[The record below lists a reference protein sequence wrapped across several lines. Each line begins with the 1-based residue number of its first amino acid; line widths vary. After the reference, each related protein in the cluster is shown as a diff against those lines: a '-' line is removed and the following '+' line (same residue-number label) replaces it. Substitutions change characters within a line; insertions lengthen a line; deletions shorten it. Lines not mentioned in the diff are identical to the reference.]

1 MEYYK
6 DLYNEI
12 WSLYTKI
19 TIQLFTVELKVLQY
33 ENITLTKHYVKKK
46 RDWAHKNSQKI
57 GRKNTDYIQSSSINN
72 FVIFK
77 SSYVTPSS

>member
-6 DLYNEI
+6 DLYNEM

-33 ENITLTKHYVKKK
+33 ENITPNKTLCEEEE
-46 RDWAHKNSQKI
+46 DWVHKNSQKI
-57 GRKNTDYIQSSSINN
+57 GREEHRLYSIIVN
-72 FVIFK
+72 
-77 SSYVTPSS
+77 